1 VKDQAPQQIAMQT
14 AKNLQNTSKDR
25 TKRWPNT
32 LDAVRIK
39 REEDRI
45 RRLED
50 EEIERRRVD
59 AEEADYQDN
68 LRNTQIAKTNN
79 QMFQNQDQ
87 VKALRSKMMMCDVAH
102 EQKAQRGLAGRKKE
116 IQKQIDEQWVEM
128 EKE

>member
-1 VKDQAPQQIAMQT
+1 MQT

-32 LDAVRIK
+32 LDAVRIR

-87 VKALRSKMMMCDVAH
+87 VKAMRSKMMMCDVAH
-102 EQKAQRGLAGRKKE
+102 E
-116 IQKQIDEQWVEM
+116 
-128 EKE
+128 